1 MTEAKK
7 KEIARR
13 QIERRLQKRAGR
25 RVGPGSESLRER
37 DRQVSAM
44 GGYLIGGQAKIAA
57 KAPPTNKID
66 EKDFAVLRAEKAAKR
81 GKGLQDE
88 KMKPGKVMKAKEGK
102 SVLGGAN
109 KPPKIKLTGLG
120 SVLGGKGGPAGRDA
134 KSYRKYLKGLAAATK
149 FSGIRKPDKFEKFL
163 PKPVL
168 PKQAK
173 KLGSSKF
180 IQRRMQLGGG
190 DALKAFKAT
199 RVGKIAAGVAAAAL
213 LAKAGLEK
221 MYEKRTGKKPFTKR
235 EKKMGG
241 GMMKKP
247 MGYDKG
253 GDAFLKRR
261 MKLADFKK
269 IGTYLP
275 GRMKILVPAGVALGV
290 AASKGADK
298 MREKLKEM
306 KKNKKMGGGMMMR
319 RPMMAN
325 KGVMTLKDKQEKK
338 LVQRLAN
345 APKGG
350 NRGRARDVVKGLGG
364 YMGGGLTEATQKLKA
379 QGKMGGGMMQR
390 PMMAMG
396 GGMMPGYKKGK
407 SVMAKGCKLGRKKP
421 TKMYTQEGECPS
433 KESYRAQVD

>member
-7 KEIARR
+7 QSIAKKQIIRR
-13 QIERRLQKRAGR
+13 MQLRSGRAG
-25 RVGPGSESLRER
+25 GKKGSELRER

-66 EKDFAVLRAEKAAKR
+66 EKDFAVLRAEKAKKR

-88 KMKPGKVMKAKEGK
+88 KMKPGKVMKAMVGVMAIKKAADKISKESGTPKGLGLGIGMSAIKTKKMKEILGKKMGGKIIKAKEGK

-180 IQRRMQLGGG
+180 IQRRMTLGGA
-190 DALKAFKAT
+190 DALKAAKAT
-199 RVGKIAAGVAAAAL
+199 RIGKIAAGVAAAAL

-235 EKKMGG
+235 EKNMGRGKMAG
-241 GMMKKP
+241 GMMNKKP
-247 MGYDKG
+247 MMAKKG
-253 GDAFLKRR
+253 KAVMVIIG
-261 MKLADFKK
+261 MKPK
-269 IGTYLP
+269 
-275 GRMKILVPAGVALGV
+275 
-290 AASKGADK
+290 
-298 MREKLKEM
+298 
-306 KKNKKMGGGMMMR
+306 KKMGGGLM
-319 RPMMAN
+319 
-325 KGVMTLKDKQEKK
+325 
-338 LVQRLAN
+338 
-345 APKGG
+345 
-350 NRGRARDVVKGLGG
+350 
-364 YMGGGLTEATQKLKA
+364 EATQKLKA

-421 TKMYTQEGECPS
+421 TKMYT
-433 KESYRAQVD
+433 